1 MGKLKMG
8 NLNRMSHNWEF
19 IQDLLYL
26 LPFTH
31 VDRVVE
37 TYEEEILAT
46 LIVPE
51 IVPAQC
57 KWLNPQSENF

>member
-1 MGKLKMG
+1 MG

-26 LPFTH
+26 LPFTP
-31 VDRVVE
+31 VDCVVE

-46 LIVPE
+46 LIP
-51 IVPAQC
+51 
-57 KWLNPQSENF
+57 

>member
-8 NLNRMSHNWEF
+8 YLSRMSHNWEF

-26 LPFTH
+26 LPFTL

-46 LIVPE
+46 LIP
-51 IVPAQC
+51 
-57 KWLNPQSENF
+57 